1 MRGRDPHSGPPRRFC
16 QAEPVAL
23 PVAAPRTNVQVAGV
37 LRSFTLNHRQTMP
50 VAEKQA
56 EAPLLSVAIVED
68 QRETREG
75 LAFLIDSAERFECR
89 HVYASME
96 AALERIGTNPPRVAL
111 VDIGL
116 PGLSGI
122 EGVRLLRERHPSI
135 APVLLTVYKDDD
147 RIFRAVC
154 AGACGYLLKKTA
166 PARLLEAIRE
176 IADGGAVMSPEVA
189 IRVVE
194 LFRRAQMP
202 GQSPGDLSPQEMR
215 LLKLLTQGHQN
226 KTAAAEMGISVHT
239 VSFHLRSIYDK
250 LHVHTRSEAVARAL
264 RDGLIH

>member
-1 MRGRDPHSGPPRRFC
+1 VAGILSCITLKR
-16 QAEPVAL
+16 QAI
-23 PVAAPRTNVQVAGV
+23 QVAGD
-37 LRSFTLNHRQTMP
+37 
-50 VAEKQA
+50 QA
-56 EAPLLSVAIVED
+56 RALVIGVAIIED
-68 QRETREG
+68 QKETREG
-75 LAFLIDSAERFECR
+75 LSFLINSTDRFECR

-96 AALERIGTNPPRVAL
+96 TALKGIGARPPHVAL

-122 EGVRLLRERHPSI
+122 DGVRILRERYPSI

-154 AGACGYLLKKTA
+154 GGACGYLLKKTP
-166 PARLLEAIRE
+166 PARLLEAVRE

-194 LFRRAQMP
+194 LFRKTQRPDAL
-202 GQSPGDLSPQEMR
+202 SEALSPQELR

-226 KTAAAEMGISVHT
+226 KTAAVELGISVHT
-239 VSFHLRSIYDK
+239 VSFHLRSIYEK
-250 LHVHTRSEAVARAL
+250 LHVHSRSEAVARAL
-264 RDGLIH
+264 REGWIR